1 MIKKEMGSQVSLLV
15 RWSKTILDSGF
26 YALDSLS
33 VELGLRTPRQLELGF
48 RIPIVSWIPDSLSWF
63 PDSKHQDSEFHK
75 YKISRFRYL
84 DYLTWDDDDKWLPT
98 WLEEETG
105 LT

>member
-15 RWSKTILDSGF
+15 RWSKIILDSGF

-33 VELGLRTPRQLELGF
+33 LDFGFLVSGTWIADPSSVELGF

-63 PDSKHQDSEFHK
+63 PDFQDDQDSEFHK
-75 YKISRFRYL
+75 RKIPRFLYL

-98 WLEEETG
+98 
-105 LT
+105 

>member
-33 VELGLRTPRQLELGF
+33 LDFGF

-63 PDSKHQDSEFHK
+63 PDSKHQDSKFHK
-75 YKISRFRYL
+75 YKISWFRYL

-98 WLEEETG
+98 
-105 LT
+105 

>member
-1 MIKKEMGSQVSLLV
+1 MIKEEMGSQMSLLV

-33 VELGLRTPRQLELGF
+33 LDFGFLVRGTWIADSSSVELGF

-63 PDSKHQDSEFHK
+63 PDSKHQDSKFHK
-75 YKISRFRYL
+75 YKISWFRYL

-98 WLEEETG
+98 
-105 LT
+105 